1 MMKKLAA
8 IALCAIIM
16 LTANIFVFAAEIS
29 DVKTDMPSID
39 IKVSAPAGAY
49 DNIDAGKVKA
59 TLDGQELK
67 VSSAEVKGGTN
78 EWIVLIDTSKSTKS
92 YFEAEKNAV
101 LSVYKSLGKNDKLSL
116 YTFDT
121 GIKKVLDGTEK
132 PEDAEKKI
140 KALTC
145 EGQDTVFYESV
156 DKLLEEAKKSKNDN
170 VIPVIFSDGVDTL
183 SKSTNKKAI
192 TEKLAKEKIPVF
204 GLYNDSLKAET
215 ANAFKDLL
223 KKSGGNAEAF
233 GTKNATEML
242 SKKNAANEIIIS
254 AVAASD
260 IKANDNAVLSVD
272 LGDGKAITQKTKVE
286 AWSNDTT
293 APEILSAEADTA
305 ANTVTVKFSED
316 VLNADKNES
325 YIFTCSDE
333 SKVEITGIEYGDS
346 TAVISVDS
354 LDKSGVSLKVSGITD
369 KALNAAAE
377 KEFVITEVK
386 SNFPLIPVIIVA
398 ILLIVLV
405 AVLLIGKLRK
415 KDNADVSGASAE
427 DKKAKKKK
435 DKEAE
440 QFKFYFVDKK

>member
-8 IALCAIIM
+8 IALCIVLM
-16 LTANIFVFAAEIS
+16 LSANIFALAAEIS
-29 DVKTDMPSID
+29 DVKADLPSID

-121 GIKKVLDGTEK
+121 GMKKVLDGSEK

-183 SKSTNKKAI
+183 SKSTDKKAI

-293 APEILSAEADTA
+293 APEILSVEAYIPT
-305 ANTVTVKFSED
+305 NVVTVNFSED
-316 VLNADKNES
+316 VLNADQKEN
-325 YIFTCSDE
+325 YIFSCPDG
-333 SKVEITGIEYGDS
+333 SKIEITNIEYKDL
-346 TAVISVDS
+346 TANIFVDN
-354 LDKSGVSLKVSGITD
+354 LDKSGVSLKISGITD

-377 KEFVITEVK
+377 KELVITGVK
-386 SNFPLIPVIIVA
+386 TSFPLIPVIIVA
-398 ILLIVLV
+398 VLVIVLV
-405 AVLLIGKLRK
+405 AILLIGKFRK
-415 KDNADVSGASAE
+415 KKTSSETGDSPE